1 MESLYELSEIGMNI
15 RSKADWWLGELKLSR
30 DRAEAKLRELADA
43 AEWRD
48 ELRFIRSLIDFYKVV
63 ECLRGGREYEHFVR
77 HLLTNEDAKFEFD
90 NIMSA
95 SEADYQAALAAAK
108 VE

>member
-48 ELRFIRSLIDFYKVV
+48 EC
-63 ECLRGGREYEHFVR
+63 E
-77 HLLTNEDAKFEFD
+77 EDRAITSWWNGKNYANFLCYV
-90 NIMSA
+90 NRA
-95 SEADYQAALAAAK
+95 EADYQAALKAAK
-108 VE
+108 EE